1 MKIIRIL
8 SAVLA
13 ILLAFSAIGLPVF
26 AADATVTAE
35 TKNVIKE
42 LTEANPVVDAVE
54 IGEYAASEEWISQ
67 KYKVYAMRSSVLGT
81 KYDADGHGAI
91 YKDAN
96 WALYVDILSAE
107 FALVNLKTAE
117 VTFSNPYDIAIN
129 AEFPAATTEDYDDP
143 IRQALLSQIILTY
156 EDIETG
162 ATYTMKS
169 YTDAVLAGDQIIFEQ
184 IEGGIRVEYA
194 IGTVETKRLF
204 PQWIEKER
212 FETQIYA
219 PIKAY
224 YDEHKGEFSN
234 NGKYAKY
241 ANLIQ
246 QLINSVNTGTGNQY
260 KLVGPAA
267 DNAVYDPK
275 STPDPVKP
283 ETFQFLVNNK
293 GAQMYY
299 LQKSGSRTL
308 KLLESLIR
316 EFCPEYTFDKLEED
330 HEITGY
336 EGDSK
341 EPPLFRMAIEY
352 RLDKNGLTAT
362 IPAKSIRYNE
372 TNYRLSTI
380 ALLPYFGCTAIGKT
394 TGENGDTD
402 GSYNRN
408 GGYLFIP
415 DGSGTLLSYFNDDG
429 TLKEGIQGGS
439 MYGFDYAI
447 ESLSA
452 TEANAQT
459 YRVPVF
465 GLVEDYTVS
474 KTVSRTALGSITPL
488 PITDVKVAKRGFLAI
503 IEEGESFASV
513 RANLRQSPWA
523 GASGSTE
530 YSTVYALF
538 TLKQNDSVNVGS
550 SIGGSSSSMTAT
562 NDTKYIGNYTI
573 RYTTLS
579 DPDTAAANGYS
590 SFEPSYVGMANA
602 YRQYLINNGSINELT
617 KGETESTLPLYIH
630 SFGALN
636 AQDTFLSIPITVEKP
651 LTTFA
656 DVQTMSEDLK
666 SAGITN
672 LNFILEGF
680 ANGNMSKPYYPT
692 YVKWGK
698 TVGGEDG
705 LEELLVYAG
714 ENGINI
720 YPDFDFSTAYFVKT
734 FSGFSYRK
742 HAARAMS
749 GRYTTK
755 RDYDYVFQV
764 IRKFG
769 KGNVVSSGAYLK
781 LFEKFADDYDQYSI
795 GGISV
800 LSLGTDLSSDYNE
813 DYSITREDSKVNT
826 MDLLAELS
834 DKYGNVIVQGG
845 NAYTWAYATDILDIP
860 LDNSRYQISSASIP
874 FIGMVLHG
882 YMNYTG
888 SVINTSGDIQYD
900 VLKSLE
906 NGAALYFL
914 LSYQNSSEFKSAY
927 MMGLNENYSVNYSTW
942 RNDVIKY
949 YNQLNGAIG
958 SLQNATI
965 TDHGFV
971 KAYRADIRTAN
982 FLFAQSNLT
991 QQVYADAKAK
1001 YEAAIEAVDKA
1012 IATNNPSEATKKWA
1026 EEQRLAP
1033 IYRDALARAEVE
1045 TAFSDKETVANVVYV
1060 TYTDDNGKQTTFYI
1074 NYNTFDVAIELN
1086 GGIYNLAA
1094 ESFVNASDAT
1104 LEIVPVEDF
1113 TYETVE
1119 VLMPTAGQLK
1129 RYQTA
1134 KENYEAAMAG
1144 DSLSQ
1149 QNKAREALNNAINA
1163 IQKTTTNVVMLTA
1176 ADTTVGYFNYE
1187 QATVLVRISDTEYKV
1202 VASQSYVIG

>member
-1 MKIIRIL
+1 MKKIRII

-26 AADATVTAE
+26 AADANPSAE
-35 TKNVIKE
+35 VVAKVKD
-42 LTEANPVVDAVE
+42 LTEGNIANAPTEGDVSLYPGPATSGGSTNAEDWTSE
-54 IGEYAASEEWISQ
+54 KLKLFTMRASV
-67 KYKVYAMRSSVLGT
+67 KGT

-91 YKDAN
+91 YKDEN
-96 WALYVDILSAE
+96 WAMYFDLASAE
-107 FALVNLKTAE
+107 FALLNLHTGE
-117 VTFSNPYDIAIN
+117 LTFSNPYDIVVN
-129 AEFPAATTEDYDDP
+129 PEFAATTTNPNEDP

-156 EDIETG
+156 EDVETG

-169 YTDAVLAGDQIIFEQ
+169 YTDAVLAGGQILFEK
-184 IEGGIRVEYA
+184 IDGGVRVEYA

-204 PQWIEKER
+204 PQWITKSR
-212 FETQIYA
+212 FEEQIFSLFEANKGNFTDQETQIY
-219 PIKAY
+219 
-224 YDEHKGEFSN
+224 
-234 NGKYAKY
+234 
-241 ANLIQ
+241 
-246 QLINSVNTGTGNQY
+246 NQIRNAVSY

-267 DNAVYDPK
+267 EGSVYDPK
-275 STPDPVKP
+275 SIPDPNKP
-283 ETFQFLVNNK
+283 ETYQYLVDNP
-293 GAQMYY
+293 GEQMYV
-299 LQKSGSRTL
+299 
-308 KLLESLIR
+308 LLTIGERSKKALEAMIR
-316 EFCPEYTFDKLEED
+316 KYCPEYTFDKLEED

-336 EGDSK
+336 EGDEK
-341 EPPLFRMAIEY
+341 EPPLFRMAVEY
-352 RLDKNGLTAT
+352 KLDKNGLVAT
-362 IPAKSIRYNE
+362 IPAKSIRFNE

-394 TGENGDTD
+394 TGGAGDES
-402 GSYNRN
+402 GSYERN
-408 GGYLFIP
+408 DGYVFIP
-415 DGSGTLLSYFNDDG
+415 DGSGTLLSYYNADG
-429 TLKEGIQGGS
+429 TLKSGIQGGS

-447 ESLSA
+447 ESLTA
-452 TEANAQT
+452 TEANAET

-465 GLVEDYTVS
+465 GLVEEYVIT
-474 KTVSRTALGSITPL
+474 KTTIVNGSSTGSVPSHSRTKITEG
-488 PITDVKVAKRGFLAI
+488 KRGYLAI

-513 RANLRQSPWA
+513 RANLRQTPWA

-530 YSTVYALF
+530 YSTAYAIF
-538 TLKQNDSVNVGS
+538 SLKQNDSVNIGS

-562 NDTKYIGNYTI
+562 SDTKYVGNYTI
-573 RYTTLS
+573 RYNLLS
-579 DPDTAAANGYS
+579 DPDTAASAAYA
-590 SFEPSYVGMANA
+590 SFEPSYIGMAAA
-602 YRQYLINNGSINELT
+602 YRQYLINNNAIDKLT
-617 KGETESTLPLYIH
+617 AGETESTLPLYIH

-656 DVQTMSEDLK
+656 DVKTMSEDLRG
-666 SAGITN
+666 AGITN

-680 ANGNMSKPYYPT
+680 ANGNMSKPFYPT

-698 TVGGEDG
+698 KVGGEKG
-705 LEELLVYAG
+705 LNELLLYAS
-714 ENGINI
+714 ENGVNV

-769 KGNVVSSGAYLK
+769 RGNVVSSGAYLD
-781 LFEKFADDYDQYSI
+781 LFEKFAEDYDKYSI

-800 LSLGTDLSSDYNE
+800 LSLGNDLSSDFNE
-813 DYSITREDSKVNT
+813 DYPITREDSKLNT
-826 MDLLAELS
+826 MDLLSELY
-834 DKYGNVIVQGG
+834 DKYGNVVVQGG

-888 SVINTSGDIQYD
+888 GVINTSGDIQYD

-914 LSYQNSSEFKSAY
+914 LSYQNSNEFKSAY

-942 RNDVIKY
+942 RDDVVKY

-958 SLQNATI
+958 SLQTATI

-971 KAYRADIRTAN
+971 KAYRANAKTAN
-982 FLFAQSNLT
+982 FLFAQSNMT
-991 QQVYADAKAK
+991 QKKYTDAFAEYLKACENVDYYAPRDPALAGR
-1001 YEAAIEAVDKA
+1001 Y
-1012 IATNNPSEATKKWA
+1012 WA

-1033 IYRDALARAEVE
+1033 IYRDTLARAEVE
-1045 TAFSDKETVANVVYV
+1045 TAFSDKETISNVVYV
-1060 TYTDDNGKQTTFYI
+1060 TYTEANGKNTTFYI

-1086 GGIYNLAA
+1086 GGIYVLAA
-1094 ESFVNASDAT
+1094 ESFVNANDET
-1104 LEIVPVEDF
+1104 VEVIPVGNFD
-1113 TYETVE
+1113 YETVE
-1119 VLMPTAGQLK
+1119 ALMPTAGQLK

-1134 KENYEAAMAG
+1134 KENYEAALQEG
-1144 DSLSQ
+1144 VKSKI
-1149 QNKAREALNNAINA
+1149 NKAEEALENAIKA
-1163 IQKTTTNVVMLTA
+1163 IQKKTTNVVKLTS
-1176 ADTTVGYFNYE
+1176 ADGSVGYFNYE
-1187 QATVLVRISDTEYKV
+1187 QANVLVQVGENNYKV
-1202 VASQSYVIG
+1202 IASQSYVID

>member
-1 MKIIRIL
+1 MKKTRIL
-8 SAVLA
+8 SAILA
-13 ILLAFSAIGLPVF
+13 ILLAFSAISLPVF
-26 AADATVTAE
+26 AGP
-35 TKNVIKE
+35 
-42 LTEANPVVDAVE
+42 ANGVVDYPSYE
-54 IGEYAASEEWISQ
+54 DWTSQ
-67 KYKVYAMRSSVLGT
+67 SLRV
-81 KYDADGHGAI
+81 ADMTEM
-91 YKDAN
+91 YSDEN
-96 WALYVDILSAE
+96 WKLYFDTQSAE
-107 FALVNLKTAE
+107 FALLNVKTGE
-117 VTFSNPYDIAIN
+117 YTFSNPYDIAVN
-129 AEFPAATTEDYDDP
+129 PEFAATTTDANDDP

-156 EDIETG
+156 EDVATG

-169 YTDAVLAGDQIIFEQ
+169 YTDAVLAGGQIAFEK
-184 IEGGIRVEYA
+184 IENGVRVEYA

-204 PQWIEKER
+204 PQWITKES
-212 FETQIYA
+212 FETQILELF
-219 PIKAY
+219 KANRSDFTDQETQIY
-224 YDEHKGEFSN
+224 N
-234 NGKYAKY
+234 Q
-241 ANLIQ
+241 I
-246 QLINSVNTGTGNQY
+246 INAVSY
-260 KLVGPAA
+260 KLVGPVA
-267 DNAVYDPK
+267 DGAVYDPK
-275 STPDPVKP
+275 SVPDPNKP
-283 ETFQFLVNNK
+283 ETYQYLVDNP
-293 GAQMYY
+293 GEQMYV
-299 LQKSGSRTL
+299 
-308 KLLESLIR
+308 LLTIGERSKKALEAMIR
-316 EFCPEYTFDKLEED
+316 KYCPEYTFDKLEED

-336 EGDSK
+336 EGDEK

-352 RLDKNGLTAT
+352 TIDKNGLSVT
-362 IPAKSIRYNE
+362 IPGKSIRFNE

-394 TGENGDTD
+394 TGGAADTD
-402 GSYNRN
+402 SNGNLLGSYTRN
-408 GGYLFIP
+408 GGYIFIP
-415 DGSGTLLSYFNDDG
+415 DGSGTLLSYYNADG
-429 TLKEGIQGGS
+429 TLKSGAQGGS

-447 ESLSA
+447 ETLPA
-452 TEANAQT
+452 TEANAET

-465 GLVEDYTVS
+465 GLVEEYSIS
-474 KTVSRTALGSITPL
+474 KTYNKDSLGSVPARSETK
-488 PITDVKVAKRGFLAI
+488 TTEGKRGFLAI
-503 IEEGESFASV
+503 IEEGEAFASV
-513 RANLRQSPWA
+513 RANLRQTPWA

-530 YSTVYALF
+530 YSTVFALF
-538 TLKQNDSVNVGS
+538 TVKQNDSVNVGS
-550 SIGGSSSSMTAT
+550 SIGGSESSMTAT

-573 RYTTLS
+573 RYNLLS
-579 DPDTAAANGYS
+579 DPDTAKAAGYS
-590 SFEPSYVGMANA
+590 SFEPSYIGMANA
-602 YRQYLINNGSINELT
+602 YRQYLINNGSIDKLAES
-617 KGETESTLPLYIH
+617 ETESTLPLYIH

-656 DVQTMSEDLK
+656 DVKTMSEDLR

-698 TVGGEDG
+698 TVGGEKG
-705 LEELLVYAG
+705 LEDLMIYAT

-749 GRYTTK
+749 GRYTTQ

-781 LFEKFADDYDQYSI
+781 LFEKFAKDYDKYTI

-800 LSLGTDLSSDYNE
+800 LSLGTDLSSDFNE
-813 DYSITREDSKVNT
+813 DYSITREDSKLNT
-826 MDLLAELS
+826 KDLLAELS
-834 DKYGNVIVQGG
+834 DKYKNVVVQGG
-845 NAYTWAYATDILDIP
+845 NAYTWAYATDILDIS

-888 SVINTSGDIQYD
+888 GVINTSGDIQYD

-914 LSYQNSSEFKSAY
+914 LSYQNSNEFKNAY
-927 MMGLNENYSVNYSTW
+927 MMGLNENYSVNYATW
-942 RNDVIKY
+942 RDDVIKY

-958 SLQNATI
+958 SLQTATI

-971 KAYRADIRTAN
+971 KAYRANAKTAN
-982 FLFAQSNLT
+982 FLFAQSNMT
-991 QQVYADAKAK
+991 QKK
-1001 YEAAIEAVDKA
+1001 YEDAVADYQEAIQNVDAAIGRQDP
-1012 IATNNPSEATKKWA
+1012 ATANRYWQ

-1045 TAFSDKETVANVVYV
+1045 TAFSDKETISNVVYV
-1060 TYTDDNGKQTTFYI
+1060 TYTQDNGKNTTFYI

-1086 GGIYNLAA
+1086 GGIYILAA
-1094 ESFVNASDAT
+1094 ESFVNANDET
-1104 LEIVPVEDF
+1104 IELIPVGDF

-1134 KENYEAAMAG
+1134 KENYDQAMAG
-1144 DSLSQ
+1144 TSQ
-1149 QNKAREALNNAINA
+1149 TQKNKAEEALNNAIKA
-1163 IQKTTTNVVMLTA
+1163 IQKKTTNVVKLTS
-1176 ADTTVGYFNYE
+1176 ADGSVGYFNYE
-1187 QATVLVRISDTEYKV
+1187 QANVLVRVSDTEYRV
-1202 VASQSYVIG
+1202 IASQSYVID